1 MMPTV
6 QEDILNAFCAKLSKS
21 GSVDQGTVDALRKVL
36 ASVKKLKADDVVAM
50 LAKDQT
56 GGAP

>member
-6 QEDILNAFCAKLSKS
+6 QEDILNTFCAKLSQS
-21 GSVDQGTVDALRKVL
+21 ASVDQRTVDALRTVL
-36 ASVKKLKADDVVAM
+36 ASAKKLKADDVVAM
-50 LAKDQT
+50 LAQEQT